1 MTILYRTLFMFLIFA
16 LAVVPGFSQDANT
29 KKAETKT
36 PPVVTKEE
44 PRSDGLKKITTRTS
58 RDWDFDIHI
67 DEEALEANIELAVEK
82 AMKDLE
88 IALEKL
94 EKLEIHI
101 EPIEINLVNLNL
113 DMKPIEIHIPNLN
126 IEIEPI
132 IIDLDDMDIDMD
144 DDFDRDFDWDN
155 DDDNDNDENRDEDLD
170 EDDNDEDTFLNKDKE
185 KDKQK
190 NKSDVNDKSEKTEQ
204 KEKDKAKG
212 LKKIN

>member
-1 MTILYRTLFMFLIFA
+1 MTIPYRTLFVFLILA
-16 LAVVPGFSQDANT
+16 LSIVPGFSQDANT

-36 PPVVTKEE
+36 SSVVIKEE

>member
-16 LAVVPGFSQDANT
+16 LAIVPGFSQDANT

-36 PPVVTKEE
+36 QSVVIKEE
-44 PRSDGLKKITTRTS
+44 PRSDGLRKIITRTS

-94 EKLEIHI
+94 EKLAIHI
-101 EPIEINLVNLNL
+101 EPIEINLGNLNL
-113 DMKPIEIHIPNLN
+113 DMKPIEIHIPNMN
-126 IEIEPI
+126 IDIEPI
-132 IIDLDDMDIDMD
+132 IIDMDDMDIDIDMD
-144 DDFDRDFDWDN
+144 DDFDRDVDWDN
-155 DDDNDNDENRDEDLD
+155 DDDNDNDENRDEDK
-170 EDDNDEDTFLNKDKE
+170 DNDKFLNKDKNKE
-185 KDKQK
+185 KEELK
-190 NKSDVNDKSEKTEQ
+190 NKSEIKDKSEKTEQ
-204 KEKDKAKG
+204 KEKVKAKG

>member
-1 MTILYRTLFMFLIFA
+1 MTIPYRTLFVFLILA
-16 LAVVPGFSQDANT
+16 LSIVPGFSQDANT

-36 PPVVTKEE
+36 SSVVIKEE

-132 IIDLDDMDIDMD
+132 IIDLDDMDIDIDMD
-144 DDFDRDFDWDN
+144 DDFDRDVDWDN
-155 DDDNDNDENRDEDLD
+155 DDDNDEDLD

>member
-1 MTILYRTLFMFLIFA
+1 MSIQYRTLFVFLILA

-29 KKAETKT
+29 KKAGTKT

-44 PRSDGLKKITTRTS
+44 PRADGLKKITTRTS

-132 IIDLDDMDIDMD
+132 IIDLDDMDIDIDMD
-144 DDFDRDFDWDN
+144 DDFDRDVDWDN
-155 DDDNDNDENRDEDLD
+155 DDDNDEDLD

>member
-1 MTILYRTLFMFLIFA
+1 MSMQYRTLFGFIVLT
-16 LAVVPGFSQDANT
+16 LAIVPAFSQEANT

-36 PPVVTKEE
+36 QSVVTKEE
-44 PRSDGLKKITTRTS
+44 PRTDGLKRISTRTS

-67 DEEALEANIELAVEK
+67 DEEALEANIERAVEQ
-82 AMKDLE
+82 AMKDVE

-101 EPIEINLVNLNL
+101 EPIEINLQKLNL

-126 IEIEPI
+126 IDIEPI
-132 IIDLDDMDIDMD
+132 IIDLDDLDIDID
-144 DDFDRDFDWDN
+144 IDEDFDHDVDW
-155 DDDNDNDENRDEDLD
+155 DNDNDE
-170 EDDNDEDTFLNKDKE
+170 DDFLNKDKNKE
-185 KDKQK
+185 KEKMKDKSK
-190 NKSDVNDKSEKTEQ
+190 TKDKSDTESTDQ

>member
-1 MTILYRTLFMFLIFA
+1 MSIQYRTLFVFLILA
-16 LAVVPGFSQDANT
+16 LAIVPGFSQEANT

-36 PPVVTKEE
+36 PPLVTKEE
-44 PRSDGLKKITTRTS
+44 PRSVGLRKITTRTS

-67 DEEALEANIELAVEK
+67 DEEALEANIERAVEQ
-82 AMKDLE
+82 AMKDVE

-101 EPIEINLVNLNL
+101 EPIEINLQKLNL
-113 DMKPIEIHIPNLN
+113 DMKPIDIRLPNLN
-126 IEIEPI
+126 IDIAPI
-132 IIDLDDMDIDMD
+132 LIDLDDLDLDIDID
-144 DDFDRDFDWDN
+144 EDFDHDIDWDN
-155 DDDNDNDENRDEDLD
+155 DNDKDLD
-170 EDDNDEDTFLNKDKE
+170 EDDHDEDTFLNKDKDKIKE

-190 NKSDVNDKSEKTEQ
+190 DKSDMNDKSEKTDQ

>member
-1 MTILYRTLFMFLIFA
+1 MSIQYRTVFGFLILA
-16 LAVVPGFSQDANT
+16 LAVVPGFSQGVNT

-36 PPVVTKEE
+36 PPVVSKEE
-44 PRSDGLKKITTRTS
+44 PRADGLKKISTRAS

-67 DEEALEANIELAVEK
+67 DEEALKANIELAVEK

-94 EKLEIHI
+94 ERLEIHI

-132 IIDLDDMDIDMD
+132 IIDLDDMDIDSDMD
-144 DDFDRDFDWDN
+144 HDFDRDVDWDN
-155 DDDNDNDENRDEDLD
+155 DDDNDNDENRDEDK
-170 EDDNDEDTFLNKDKE
+170 DNDKFLNKDKNKE
-185 KDKQK
+185 KEELK
-190 NKSDVNDKSEKTEQ
+190 NKSEIKDKSEKTEQ
-204 KEKDKAKG
+204 KEKVKAKG

>member
-1 MTILYRTLFMFLIFA
+1 MTIPYRTLPGFLILA
-16 LAVVPGFSQDANT
+16 LAIVPGFSQDANT
-29 KKAETKT
+29 KKAESKT
-36 PPVVTKEE
+36 SSVVTKEE

-101 EPIEINLVNLNL
+101 EPIEINLGKLNL

-132 IIDLDDMDIDMD
+132 IIDLDDMDIDIDMD
-144 DDFDRDFDWDN
+144 HDFDRDFDWDN
-155 DDDNDNDENRDEDLD
+155 DDDNDNDEDIDEDN
-170 EDDNDEDTFLNKDKE
+170 DNDEDKFLNKDKNKE
-185 KDKQK
+185 KDKMK
-190 NKSDVNDKSEKTEQ
+190 DKSDTEKIEQ
-204 KEKDKAKG
+204 KEKDKTKG